1 MLKLLKHLK
10 KSVVAILFVT
20 ILLII
25 QANSDLSLPSYT
37 SDIINIGIIK
47 GGIDHTVP
55 EVIGKS
61 ELEKIT
67 LFIDQGRY
75 YFNHFPF
82 G

>member
-67 LFIDQGRY
+67 LFI
-75 YFNHFPF
+75 
-82 G
+82 